1 MSLKLE
7 NIIGYALLVF
17 FSFISIGP
25 IVGMLVQSFSGP
37 SIGTDW
43 TLDNVETA
51 WEVGNFSHTL
61 ATSFIVAAG
70 TTIGCVTLSV
80 IAGYAFGC
88 IRFRGSAVIFY
99 VILLGLIVPLE
110 PVVIS
115 LYHNFQ
121 DFSLTDSYEGL
132 IIAESM
138 LYFPFG
144 VFWMRAF
151 FRSVPQSLLDAARID
166 GASEFKILRSV
177 LLAPAAPAMLTL
189 AVLVFVWSWNEFF
202 MALVLSSGGVVT
214 TAPVSVA
221 IFTGQRVVDIPTQ
234 AAAALMLS
242 IPPLILYII
251 FQRQFIRGV
260 LAGSVKG

>member
-1 MSLKLE
+1 MTVKLE
-7 NIIGYALLVF
+7 HLIGYALLVF
-17 FSFISIGP
+17 FSVISVGPLIG
-25 IVGMLVQSFSGP
+25 ILVQSFSGP
-37 SIGTDW
+37 SIGTEW
-43 TLDNVETA
+43 TTDNVQTA

-61 ATSFIVAAG
+61 TASFIVGLG
-70 TTIGCVTLSV
+70 TTIVCVTLSV

-88 IRFRGSAVIFY
+88 IRFRGSSVLFY
-99 VILLGLIVPLE
+99 VILLGLVIPLE

-115 LYHNFQ
+115 LYYNFQ
-121 DFSLTDSYEGL
+121 DFSLTDSYAGL

-151 FRSVPQSLLDAARID
+151 FRSVPQSLLDAAKID
-166 GASEFKILRSV
+166 GASDVKILRSV
-177 LLAPAAPAMLTL
+177 LLAPALPAILTL

-202 MALVLSSGGVVT
+202 LPLVLSSGGVVT

-234 AAAALMLS
+234 AAAALILS
-242 IPPLILYII
+242 VPPLILYII